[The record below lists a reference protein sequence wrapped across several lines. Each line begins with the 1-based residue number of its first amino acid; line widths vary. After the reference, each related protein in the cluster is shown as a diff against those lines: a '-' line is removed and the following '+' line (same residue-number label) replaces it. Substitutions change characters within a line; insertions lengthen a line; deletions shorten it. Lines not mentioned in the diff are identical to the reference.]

1 MIKIFKKIK
10 ESRQYEKKSQKTPK
24 MGPIFSPIMQTDGR
38 IPSKPEFFFLGIKTK
53 NLANMTLDIYMEFQI
68 HKVKL
73 NIFKQKNRPKNQFYV
88 FFLNICTKMSV
99 RKCLC
104 KFLANQAIFFLAI
117 TREML

>member
-1 MIKIFKKIK
+1 MKKNH
-10 ESRQYEKKSQKTPK
+10 KKHPK
-24 MGPIFSPIMQTDGR
+24 WARFSLRLCERTDGFL
-38 IPSKPEFFFLGIKTK
+38 PNQNFFFLGIKTK

-88 FFLNICTKMSV
+88 FFLNVCAKMSV
-99 RKCLC
+99 RKCPC